1 MKKVQTILGE
11 DIPITTRGI
20 LYLGT
25 LHATHLEVTK
35 TMFFD
40 SVFESW
46 QAYANIPNPESQL
59 VYGDTFDELINSLNL
74 LHKNMKDISWIE
86 ELHNYI

>member
-1 MKKVQTILGE
+1 MNELKTILGE
-11 DIPITTRGI
+11 DIPVTTRGI

-25 LHATHLEVTK
+25 LHADHLEVEK
-35 TMFFD
+35 TMMFD

-59 VYGDTFDELINSLNL
+59 AYGDTFDEMIRSLHL
-74 LHKNMKDISWIE
+74 LHQNMQKKEWID
-86 ELHNYI
+86 ELWNCI